1 MILTYWEKKA
11 LLGAVARGAG
21 GALAR
26 GTGNFAKGLVGAGPM
41 SGARFGGRAANWA
54 GKATGVVAPVASAM
68 GAGEGAS
75 FLGMGG
81 KNVQASLTGS
91 PVLDHVAVK
100 VARMGASDLIDA
112 ASYGSFL
119 GAKLVDPHTHPRL
132 HTALDAAGL
141 LGLGATTAHSLITNP
156 ADRAPSIK
164 DLAGLAL
171 MGSAL
176 YDRSKAH

>member
-41 SGARFGGRAANWA
+41 SGASFGGRAANWA

-81 KNVQASLTGS
+81 KKVQASLTGS

-100 VARMGASDLIDA
+100 VARMGVA
-112 ASYGSFL
+112 A
-119 GAKLVDPHTHPRL
+119 V
-132 HTALDAAGL
+132 LDARRDASVAG
-141 LGLGATTAHSLITNP
+141 AY
-156 ADRAPSIK
+156 K
-164 DLAGLAL
+164 LASGHDDAVPPLAL

>member
-26 GTGNFAKGLVGAGPM
+26 GTGNYAKGLVGAGPM

-54 GKATGVVAPVASAM
+54 GKATSVVAPVAASM
-68 GAGEGAS
+68 SAGEGAS

-81 KNVQASLTGS
+81 KKVQASLTGS
-91 PVLDHVAVK
+91 HVLDRVAVK
-100 VARMGASDLIDA
+100 VAQMGAPGVFDA
-112 ASYGSFL
+112 GRKSAQNEAPKLASVHDQPTS
-119 GAKLVDPHTHPRL
+119 
-132 HTALDAAGL
+132 
-141 LGLGATTAHSLITNP
+141 
-156 ADRAPSIK
+156 
-164 DLAGLAL
+164 LAL
-171 MGSAL
+171 TGSAL